1 MGARL
6 RLRVRVRVL
15 ERALP
20 REGDVQV
27 LLGHADARP
36 RLEVLA
42 HPTVVRGRV
51 SGRVRVRVAVPVRVK
66 VRIRVRVRVRVRA
79 RFRARIGPGP
89 GSAPGSG
96 SGAGACS
103 RVRGRGRAR
112 GSQPASSCRIR
123 RHPPPVA
130 SPGWP
135 PRASISIPTRRRR
148 RRARTKGRCPSREL
162 CSPRLGR
169 HSCTSR

>member
-1 MGARL
+1 LGARL

-27 LLGHADARP
+27 LLGHADTRP

-51 SGRVRVRVAVPVRVK
+51 RVTVRVK